1 MQQPWKMISRYGK
14 KPANENANQDEN
26 HERPATESRRVVMVY
41 SDFNMQFMA
50 HATSGTSA
58 AGVVASRAERQHSDD
73 DDEVVVRSRAV

>member
-1 MQQPWKMISRYGK
+1 MISRYGK
-14 KPANENANQDEN
+14 RPTNENVNQDKNNEQT
-26 HERPATESRRVVMVY
+26 ATESRRVVMVY
-41 SDFNMQFMA
+41 SDFNMEQFMA